1 MKPWIDEVFKNIKG
15 LSGPDSRGWYTGF
28 CPFHED
34 KRRPNLRLRESGF
47 KCMTCGEKGNLKKL
61 AAKLGIVAMK
71 VGKPP
76 MSRIKETYDY
86 PDEMGNLL
94 YQVVRYEPKAF
105 KQRRPDGKGNWIWN
119 LDNVRR
125 VLYCLPDLV
134 ASPKDKV
141 VYHTE
146 GEKDA
151 RALQSLG
158 LVATCNPGGAG
169 KFTLEMR
176 EPLKSRPVVI
186 IADKDEPGRRNAQ
199 QVAAMLYGFAAW
211 VKVLELPGD
220 MVKDAADWVAAG
232 GTGQDLEK
240 LVAATQT
247 WVPPQGSGLLDDIV
261 TFIRRFV
268 VLSLEQIEL
277 LALWI
282 IHTYL
287 LSAADVT
294 PYINIS
300 SSEKRSGKT
309 LLLEILEM
317 LVHSPWLTGRI
328 TAAVLARK
336 VHAECPTLL
345 LDESDA
351 AFNSDQ
357 EYSWTLR
364 GILNTGYRRGGRASV
379 CVGQGTHIEYK
390 DLSTFCPKAI
400 AGIGKLPDTVAD
412 RSIPIRLKRRA
423 PDEHIERFR
432 LRKVKL
438 IAADLQNRIVALA
451 TIIEKT
457 LEGIEPDIPDS
468 LNDRAADCIEPLLA
482 IADVIGGDWPTKSRY
497 AALSIMGDESNEDES
512 LGVKL
517 LADIRDIFEE
527 EPNQISSGDLIPRL
541 VEIEESPW
549 GDIKGKPIN
558 TIKLAALLRPY
569 GIRPGTIRIGDKTP
583 KGYRAV
589 DFADAWRRYL
599 PKTNDKPAT
608 PQQSGVATHGS
619 NPQQLTLKVA
629 NVAGQIQSRGEAK
642 CCGVA
647 GQMPEYGKN
656 GAIRPENTPPE
667 TACDKDSQEW
677 EAEI

>member
-1 MKPWIDEVFKNIKG
+1 MEPLIDEVLKTIQG
-15 LSGPDSRGWYTGF
+15 RRGPDFQGWYTGF

-34 KRRPNLRLRESGF
+34 RSRPNLRLRENGF
-47 KCMTCGEKGNLKKL
+47 KCMACGEKGNLNKL
-61 AAKLGIVAMK
+61 ATKLGIVFAK
-71 VGKPP
+71 VGKAPTG
-76 MSRIKETYDY
+76 RIKEIYDY
-86 PDEMGNLL
+86 CDEMGNLL
-94 YQVVRYEPKAF
+94 YQVVRYEPKSF
-105 KQRRPDGKGNWIWN
+105 KQRRPDGKGGWIWN
-119 LDNVRR
+119 MDGVRR
-125 VLYCLPDLV
+125 VLYCLPGLL
-134 ASPKDKV
+134 ASPKDTV
-141 VYHTE
+141 VYVPE
-146 GEKDA
+146 GERDVNA
-151 RALQSLG
+151 VQSLG
-158 LVATCNPGGAG
+158 LVSTCNPGGAG
-169 KFTLEMR
+169 KFTLEIR
-176 EPLKSRPVVI
+176 GPLKGRPVVT
-186 IADKDEPGRRNAQ
+186 IADKDEAGRRHAQ
-199 QVAAMLYGFAAW
+199 QVAAMLHQFAAW

-220 MVKDAADWVAAG
+220 MVKDSADWVADG
-232 GTGQDLEK
+232 GTCHDLGR
-240 LVAATQT
+240 LVAATPT
-247 WVPPQGSGLLDDIV
+247 WAPPQGSALLDAIV

-268 VLSLEQIEL
+268 VLSLEQTEL

-282 IHTYL
+282 VHTYL
-287 LSAADVT
+287 VSATDVT
-294 PYINIS
+294 PYLNIS

-317 LVHSPWLTGRI
+317 LVHKPWLTGRV

-364 GILNTGYRRGGRASV
+364 GILNTGYRRGGKASV
-379 CVGQGTHIEYK
+379 CVGQGAQIGYT

-400 AGIGKLPDTVAD
+400 AGIGRLPDTVAD

-423 PDEHIERFR
+423 PDEAIERFR
-432 LRKVKL
+432 LREVKT
-438 IAADLQNRIVALA
+438 IAADLRNRIIALA
-451 TIIEKT
+451 TVIEKP
-457 LEGIEPDIPDS
+457 LEGIGPDIPDS

-482 IADVIGGDWPTKSRY
+482 IADVIAGDWPGKSRH
-497 AALSIMGDESNEDES
+497 AALSIVGDESNEDES

-517 LADIRDIFEE
+517 LADIRTTFEE
-527 EPNQISSGDLIPRL
+527 GLDQISSGDLISRL
-541 VEIEESPW
+541 VEMEESPW
-549 GDIKGKPIN
+549 GDIKGRPMN

-599 PKTNDKPAT
+599 PKTDDKPAT
-608 PQQSGVATHGS
+608 PQQSGVAAHES
-619 NPQQLTLKVA
+619 NPQQLALKAA
-629 NVAGQIQSRGEAK
+629 NVAGQFQSRGEAE

-656 GAIRPENTPPE
+656 TAIKPENTAPE
-667 TACDKDSQEW
+667 TACDKDGQGW